1 VAYHAVRPSVR
12 LVAVWTGM
20 PDAVMSSI
28 DMVVEVVLVSEA
40 LPTLIA
46 DKPVCPLLVMD
57 ENMVTGSVSLGGT
70 SMGAAWLTY
79 FRSF

>member
-1 VAYHAVRPSVR
+1 
-12 LVAVWTGM
+12 
-20 PDAVMSSI
+20 MSSI